1 MSKLTYDQDK
11 PNSALAYI
19 WGKYR
24 EYALTSRKRKAELTA
39 LRFRVLIFGIT
50 GALLGTLC
58 QESIRLGFNDISNL
72 SGVPF
77 ILGLSSAAAI
87 GLATYFGKELVNPYQ
102 EQSWIRSRSMGEA
115 LKSEIYLFLSNLP
128 PYDTD
133 NKPEKLIENAVELL
147 KKVDDLPTEV
157 ISEEQKRDGLPTE
170 DLTVEE
176 YIENRVNNQINTF
189 YRPGSDKLKQK
200 MKHIKNI
207 GLSLGVFA
215 IVLGALGL
223 TGWTAGWIAVISTI
237 AASITAFAYAGRYQY
252 LIISYQT
259 TTDKLERLR
268 ALWESKGKT
277 DTDTDERNEF
287 IRECEEVI
295 SIENSAWMAEMAKS
309 EKI

>member
-1 MSKLTYDQDK
+1 MSELTSNQDK
-11 PNSALAYI
+11 SNSTLAYV

-39 LRFRVLIFGIT
+39 WRFRVLIFGIT

-58 QESIRLGFNDISNL
+58 QESIRLGFSGISNL
-72 SGVPF
+72 RWVPF

-87 GLATYFGKELVNPYQ
+87 GLATYFGREIVNPYQ
-102 EQSWIRSRSMGEA
+102 EQSWIRSRSMAEA
-115 LKSEIYLFLSNLP
+115 LKSEIYLFLSNSP

-133 NKPEKLIENAVELL
+133 KKPEKLIGNVEELL
-147 KKVDDLPTEV
+147 KNVEEDLPTEI
-157 ISEEQKRDGLPTE
+157 ISEEQKRKSLPTE

-176 YIENRVNNQINTF
+176 YIENRVNDQINNF
-189 YRPGSDKLKQK
+189 YRPRSDELKQK
-200 MKHIKNI
+200 MKRNKNI
-207 GLSLGVFA
+207 GLSLGLFSVFLG
-215 IVLGALGL
+215 VLGS
-223 TGWTAGWIAVISTI
+223 TGWTAGWIAVISTVTV
-237 AASITAFAYAGRYQY
+237 SITAFAYAGRYQY

-277 DTDTDERNEF
+277 DTDTDERNKF

-295 SIENSAWMAEMAKS
+295 SIENSSWMAEMAKQK
-309 EKI
+309 E

>member
-1 MSKLTYDQDK
+1 MSELTSNQDK
-11 PNSALAYI
+11 SNSVLAYV

-39 LRFRVLIFGIT
+39 WRFRVLIFGIT
-50 GALLGTLC
+50 GAILGTLC

-72 SGVPF
+72 SWVPF

-102 EQSWIRSRSMGEA
+102 EQRWIRSRSMAEA
-115 LKSEIYLFLSNLP
+115 LKSEIYLFRSNSP

-133 NKPEKLIENAVELL
+133 KKPEKLIENVEELL
-147 KKVDDLPTEV
+147 KKVEDLPTEI
-157 ISEEQKRDGLPTE
+157 ISEEQKQKGLLTE
-170 DLTVEE
+170 DLTIEE
-176 YIENRVNNQINTF
+176 YIEKRVNDQINNF
-189 YRPGSDKLKQK
+189 YRPSSDELKQK
-200 MKHIKNI
+200 MKRNKNI

-223 TGWTAGWIAVISTI
+223 TTGWTAGWIAVISTI

-259 TTDKLERLR
+259 TANKLEQLCE
-268 ALWESKGKT
+268 LWKSKGKT
-277 DTDTDERNEF
+277 DNDTDARNKF
-287 IRECEEVI
+287 IRECEAVI
-295 SIENSAWMAEMAKS
+295 SIENSAWMVELAK
-309 EKI
+309 